1 MKKQN
6 LILSSF
12 ILFFFIGVFSLGS
25 QELKII
31 SGKANVS
38 DGDTIK
44 INGERI
50 RFGGIDAP
58 ESNFFGKKQLCYLD
72 DIKID
77 CGKLSKEKLEKKIQ
91 KNLVNCFLE
100 RNKDIHKRH
109 VGECFI
115 GNESLSVYMV
125 RSGFAFDYPK
135 YSNGKFKK
143 DQAFAEYYSL
153 GLWNMKFEY
162 PWIWRKKNR

>member
-58 ESNFFGKKQLCYLD
+58 ESNFFGKKQFCYLD

-77 CGKLSKEKLEKKIQ
+77 CGILSKEKLEKKIQ
-91 KNLVNCFLE
+91 KNLVNCFL
-100 RNKDIHKRH
+100 
-109 VGECFI
+109 
-115 GNESLSVYMV
+115 
-125 RSGFAFDYPK
+125 
-135 YSNGKFKK
+135 
-143 DQAFAEYYSL
+143 
-153 GLWNMKFEY
+153 
-162 PWIWRKKNR
+162 